1 MVDDGMKNGAI
12 LDAAAPF
19 VFAAFAACSFEGPVL
34 QRVAVRAKAVVRPKT
49 VGRRPKTAEGLLV
62 LGSH

>member
-19 VFAAFAACSFEGPVL
+19 VFAAFAACSFEGPCC
-34 QRVAVRAKAVVRPKT
+34 AVGVRSKTVVRPKT
-49 VGRRPKTAEGLLV
+49 VVTEPTEGLLV